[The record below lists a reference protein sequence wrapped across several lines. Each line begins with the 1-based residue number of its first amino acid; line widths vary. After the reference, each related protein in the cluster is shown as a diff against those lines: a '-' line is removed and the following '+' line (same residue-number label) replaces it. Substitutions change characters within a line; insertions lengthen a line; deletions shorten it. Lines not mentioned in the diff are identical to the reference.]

1 MNPRIDGKPA
11 GTRPNA
17 GTRPSRLHARRFT
30 VGRSAFVMLIAGAI
44 AAVSGTV
51 AQGSQKTVSPGVPAP
66 SASPSPEA
74 LARFDTNHDGTLDA
88 TERAAMRR
96 DILERMQPLRDATVK
111 QYDWNR
117 NGRLDDDEALAWQQD
132 RETRHAFVEKW
143 ALERYDA
150 DKNGVLD
157 ASEQQVR
164 KAAREEWVR
173 QKKEQILATYDAN
186 KNGTLDPEE
195 KAAIRQQSD
204 AARKAALDLYDSN
217 RDGRLDDA
225 ERSAAGSAP
234 GAAGGGEVRRT
245 GRQQTAAGATT
256 ARADEQSAAKTPAGP
271 ALSGLRVSPAG
282 AGYAQGANIAFT
294 LGSAAP
300 VTVRIHD
307 AAGRQV
313 RILSSGVRKDA
324 GAQVMHWDGTRGG
337 GLAVANGLYLIT
349 VEVPGA
355 KATQKVAFIR

>member
-1 MNPRIDGKPA
+1 M
-11 GTRPNA
+11 
-17 GTRPSRLHARRFT
+17 
-30 VGRSAFVMLIAGAI
+30 GRSAFVMLIAGAI
-44 AAVSGTV
+44 AAVFGTA
-51 AQGSQKTVSPGVPAP
+51 AQASEKVFAPGRTAQPAP
-66 SASPSPEA
+66 SPEV

-88 TERAAMRR
+88 AERAVMRR
-96 DILERMQPLRDATVK
+96 DILERMQPHRDATVK

-132 RETRHAFVEKW
+132 REKRHAFVEKW

-186 KNGTLDPEE
+186 ENGTLDPEE

-204 AARKAALDLYDSN
+204 AARQAALDQYDSN
-217 RDGRLDDA
+217 QDGRLDDA
-225 ERSAAGSAP
+225 ERSAATSAS
-234 GAAGGGEVRRT
+234 GGTTGGTDVRRT
-245 GRQQTAAGATT
+245 GRQKTAAGAAA
-256 ARADEQSAAKTPAGP
+256 ARAGEPAAAMAPSGPPLAGV
-271 ALSGLRVSPAG
+271 RISPAG
-282 AGYAQGANIAFT
+282 VGYAQGANIAFT

-307 AAGRQV
+307 AAGRLV
-313 RILSSGVRKDA
+313 RILSTDVRKDA
-324 GAQVMHWDGTRGG
+324 GAQVVHWDGTRGAG
-337 GLAVANGLYLIT
+337 RAVANGLYLVT
-349 VEVPGA
+349 VEVPGG

>member
-1 MNPRIDGKPA
+1 MM
-11 GTRPNA
+11 
-17 GTRPSRLHARRFT
+17 S
-30 VGRSAFVMLIAGAI
+30 IAVVI
-44 AAVSGTV
+44 AAVFGTA
-51 AQGSQKTVSPGVPAP
+51 AQGHEKSGAPGP
-66 SASPSPEA
+66 SALSAKPSAEV
-74 LARFDTNHDGTLDA
+74 LARFDTNRDGTLDA
-88 TERAAMRR
+88 AERAAMRR

-111 QYDWNR
+111 QYDWNK
-117 NGRLDDDEALAWQQD
+117 NGRLDDEEALAWQQD
-132 RETRHAFVEKW
+132 REQRHAFVEKW

-186 KNGTLDPEE
+186 RNGTLDPEE

-204 AARKAALDLYDSN
+204 AARQKALEMYDSN

-225 ERSAAGSAP
+225 ERSAAT
-234 GAAGGGEVRRT
+234 GAAGASGATGSTDIRHT
-245 GRQQTAAGATT
+245 GRQQTAAGAAAAGTGET
-256 ARADEQSAAKTPAGP
+256 SAAKAPAGP
-271 ALSGLRVSPAG
+271 PLAGLRISPAG
-282 AGYAQGANIAFT
+282 VGYEQGANIAFT

-307 AAGRQV
+307 AAGRLV
-313 RILSSGVRKDA
+313 RTLATGARKDA
-324 GAQVMHWDGTRGG
+324 GAQVLHWDGTRGG
-337 GLAVANGLYLIT
+337 GRAVANGLYLVT
-349 VEVPGA
+349 VEVPGG